1 MAARHRAHRPGRPG
15 APAPGAR
22 HGRRTAGFTLVES
35 LVIVAV
41 MAALAS
47 LLLPSIAILRR
58 NSKFV
63 ASQNN
68 MRNIGSLMSA
78 YSTDSRDYVL
88 PSQFDY
94 SGSQSPGIVRTSS
107 PSGLR
112 PPTGALRQGSWADI
126 LWTASRFGPLMPT
139 RNKESQSPDWDY
151 RYDSP
156 DYWAYTVEGTVAIN
170 ILRSHVDLLK
180 AMPYDTATLARP
192 FGKGASIAEQS
203 HPGYFAAND
212 FFNGARGRWY
222 TNAQIRMPANSLY
235 LVDSRAGET
244 IPLPSEA
251 ASATDLSGAAAAN
264 PNAWLPASRD
274 CEVEFRYIG
283 DLCSML
289 YLDGHIASMAKW
301 TDLNDLQVNRQTRV
315 EGLDRRPTNP

>member
-1 MAARHRAHRPGRPG
+1 MATDTPRR
-15 APAPGAR
+15 PAPR
-22 HGRRTAGFTLVES
+22 PRGFTLVEAM
-35 LVIVAV
+35 VVVAII
-41 MAALAS
+41 AALVG
-47 LLLPSIAILRR
+47 LLLPALGILRR
-58 NSKFV
+58 NGQLVS
-63 ASQNN
+63 SQSN
-68 MRNIGSLMSA
+68 MRTIGALMTS
-78 YSTDSRDYVL
+78 YSMDNRDHVL

-94 SGSQSPGIVRTSS
+94 SPGIVRTSS

-156 DYWAYTVEGTVAIN
+156 DYWAYTVDGTVAIN

>member
-1 MAARHRAHRPGRPG
+1 MAARHRAHRLGRPG

-68 MRNIGSLMSA
+68 MRNIGSLMGSYSA
-78 YSTDSRDYVL
+78 ESRDHVL

-94 SGSQSPGIVRTSS
+94 SGSQSAGAVRTAS
-107 PSGLR
+107 PVGTL
-112 PPTGALRQGSWADI
+112 PPTGGVRKGSWADI
-126 LWTASRFGPLMPT
+126 LWTTSRFGPLMPSKSKYS
-139 RNKESQSPDWDY
+139 RSPDWDY
-151 RYDSP
+151 RFDSP
-156 DYWAYTVEGTVAIN
+156 DYWAYSVDGTVALN
-170 ILRSHVDLLK
+170 MLRSHVDLLK
-180 AMPYDTATLARP
+180 AMPYDAETEARP
-192 FGKGASIAEQS
+192 FGKGASIREQA

-212 FFNGARGRWY
+212 FFNGAVGRWY
-222 TNAQIRMPANSLY
+222 TNAQVRLPANSLY

-251 ASATDLSGAAAAN
+251 ESVSDLSGEPAGNA
-264 PNAWLPASRD
+264 NAWLPASRD
-274 CEVEFRYIG
+274 CEIEFRYIG
-283 DLCSML
+283 DLCCML
-289 YLDGHIASMAKW
+289 YMDGHVASMTKW

>member
-22 HGRRTAGFTLVES
+22 HGRRTPGFTLVES

-244 IPLPSEA
+244 IAPPVRTA
-251 ASATDLSGAAAAN
+251 DTN
-264 PNAWLPASRD
+264 PPQWDPASIVPWTPND
-274 CEVEFRYIG
+274 PNGGCEVEFRYVG
-283 DLCSML
+283 DLCCML
-289 YLDGHIASMAKW
+289 YLDAHVATMGKW
-301 TDLNDLQVNRQTRV
+301 SSVNELTTTRQTRLDR
-315 EGLDRRPTNP
+315 LDRRP